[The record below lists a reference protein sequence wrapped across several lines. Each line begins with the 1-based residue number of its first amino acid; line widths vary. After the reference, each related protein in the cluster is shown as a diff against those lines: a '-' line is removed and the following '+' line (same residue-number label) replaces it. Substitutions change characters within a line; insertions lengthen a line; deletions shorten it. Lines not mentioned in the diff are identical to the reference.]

1 VLLLLLP
8 PSHYGNA
15 LSDLN
20 ATCWQLANEDNEN
33 RTATPFDGIIVYYAL
48 YSWCTQ
54 RHNCRDDGP
63 SISSD
68 FPLVLLG
75 FALPA
80 VIFSTVIPRRWHL
93 DLPVQFFRGGPTQIH
108 SISKLLLCIP
118 AICVVATFDMIG
130 WITCIMALAGP
141 MAFSGIQELLLDF
154 RVVRILK
161 HSQTISARER
171 LEAIVALL
179 RGNYDQDPDDP
190 TARIHSALI
199 PSELTE
205 ALIEGTKSRL
215 ITIMESQTNF
225 GTTIGVPAV
234 FFLLGFLYNA
244 QQASPVGSISFG
256 IFWVILVIVSIISRA
271 LLAGNSPHA
280 VSVLVVNNRIRSSKT
295 RTALFQDMYDSEL
308 YPVAMW
314 DEDSANV
321 NGYRTPPY
329 GYHRK
334 VFSGV
339 LLRRLLKF
347 KGGARQLSPSSR
359 GY

>member
-1 VLLLLLP
+1 VLLLLLT
-8 PSHYGNA
+8 PSHCGNV

-80 VIFSTVIPRRWHL
+80 VIFNTVIPRRWHL

-108 SISKLLLCIP
+108 SISKLLLSIP

-205 ALIEGTKSRL
+205 ALIEGAKSRL

-244 QQASPVGSISFG
+244 QQASLSVQSHLGS
-256 IFWVILVIVSIISRA
+256 
-271 LLAGNSPHA
+271 
-280 VSVLVVNNRIRSSKT
+280 
-295 RTALFQDMYDSEL
+295 
-308 YPVAMW
+308 
-314 DEDSANV
+314 
-321 NGYRTPPY
+321 
-329 GYHRK
+329 
-334 VFSGV
+334 SG
-339 LLRRLLKF
+339 
-347 KGGARQLSPSSR
+347 
-359 GY
+359 